1 MLRYAC
7 KYVEHKLLK
16 QYEKKHG
23 DMAVQ
28 CVACLGEMAVEG
40 EGSDL
45 LAYTKQWLESVNR
58 GGLFPLSDEAFRL
71 FIEKELCVHR
81 TYLPHHLLRPHSK
94 AGFTE
99 SVHDKVV
106 LLDSAVTRYKRFG
119 LLLKEIIKLW
129 VTVKGFS
136 ITRCWMEVYK
146 KERTLPTPSIIVHF
160 CVEVWF

>member
-1 MLRYAC
+1 MYSIQHFTNELNVLRYAC

-28 CVACLGEMAVEG
+28 YVACLGEMAVEG

-45 LAYTKQWLESVNR
+45 LAYTKQWLESVNG

-71 FIEKELCVHR
+71 FIEIELCVHR

-99 SVHDKVV
+99 SVHDKVFNNG
-106 LLDSAVTRYKRFG
+106 SIG
-119 LLLKEIIKLW
+119 LCCHKIYTIRIITEGNNQ
-129 VTVKGFS
+129 VMGY
-136 ITRCWMEVYK
+136 C
-146 KERTLPTPSIIVHF
+146 
-160 CVEVWF
+160 